1 MDSRNNSSNEE
12 LLSILN
18 GKNSLVDIGQSPKES
33 KARCISDVGVGD
45 IHVEHAECEGDV
57 SVYVNTVTGDPKD
70 YAGDEQDA

>member
-18 GKNSLVDIGQSPKES
+18 GKNCLVDIGQSPQES
-33 KARCISDVGVGD
+33 KARCISDGGVVD
-45 IHVEHAECEGDV
+45 VHVEHAECESDV